1 MRPLSYGAGICCLL
15 LLSLFQTSCTDLIF
29 DAPYPDPGQGKV
41 AVVFSR
47 PELLLPEGTEEH
59 FGKITSLR
67 LIATNLKG
75 EVVYNGRLRYKGADR
90 NLSWRQLACSDP
102 VVLDQSTYEFFFIAN
117 EEGIGIQEET
127 FQQINSKQALL
138 RLTYFI
144 PLSRPERRQFLIPLV
159 GHLQRQLPRQEETD
173 RTIILYPQLAPS
185 VALLEVETKGLAMER
200 IELGFPKDREDG
212 GLFGYP
218 YSKASDRR
226 HQMHYYPLTPLE
238 KGGTLY
244 CVGLPEVRC
253 YAPEQQQWRGPE
265 LSDMTHLRIQLTNGE
280 TKLLP
285 LMQLPE
291 ELLPNS
297 YEEYLRIA
305 MEPAPIGING
315 LIERFTIF
323 PGGHYRYQLRNL

>member
-1 MRPLSYGAGICCLL
+1 MSQLSYKIGISCLF
-15 LLSLFQTSCTDLIF
+15 LLSLFHTSCTNLIF

-47 PELLLPEGTEEH
+47 PELLLPEGTEER

-67 LIATNLKG
+67 LVATNLKG

-117 EEGIGIQEET
+117 EEGIGISAEELM
-127 FQQINSKQALL
+127 QINSKYALMQ
-138 RLTYFI
+138 LTYFT
-144 PLSRPERRQFLIPLV
+144 PLTRPERRPFLIPFV
-159 GHLQRQLPRQEETD
+159 GHLQRQLPRAEESD
-173 RTIILYPQLAPS
+173 RTIPLTPQLSPS
-185 VALLEVETKGLAMER
+185 VALLEIHTEGFPKGS

-212 GLFGYP
+212 GLFRYP

-226 HQMHYYPLTPLE
+226 HEMNYYPLTPLE
-238 KGGTLY
+238 KGGMIY
-244 CVGLPEVRC
+244 CVGVPEVMC

-265 LSDMTHLRIQLTNGE
+265 LSEMTHLRITLPDGK
-280 TKLLP
+280 TKYLP
-285 LMQLPE
+285 LMQLPPE
-291 ELLPNS
+291 QRTDN

-305 MEPAPIGING
+305 MQPAPIGPNA
-315 LIERFTIF
+315 LIERFSIF
-323 PGGHYRYQLRNL
+323 RGDHYRFHLNKL